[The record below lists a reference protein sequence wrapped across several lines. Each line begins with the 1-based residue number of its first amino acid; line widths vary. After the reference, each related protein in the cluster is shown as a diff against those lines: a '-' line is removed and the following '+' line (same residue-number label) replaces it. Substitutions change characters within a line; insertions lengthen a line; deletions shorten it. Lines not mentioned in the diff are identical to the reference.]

1 MKAVLVRQF
10 GPIEDARIEELPSL
24 TPGDGQ
30 VVVDLHAAEVNF
42 PDILVME
49 GSYQIKPPLPF
60 SPGKAGAGIISK
72 VGTGVTKL
80 SVGDKVAV
88 QVEYGAYA
96 QQICPSADNCF
107 KMPAIMPFDVAAALS
122 LVYQTAHFALVER
135 ANIQPG
141 DRVLVLGA
149 SGGVGSA
156 AVQLAKALGAGTV
169 IGNG

>member
-60 SPGKAGAGIISK
+60 SPGRRGCRPD
-72 VGTGVTKL
+72 TGCRPGRIWRL
-80 SVGDKVAV
+80 
-88 QVEYGAYA
+88 
-96 QQICPSADNCF
+96 CPAD
-107 KMPAIMPFDVAAALS
+107 LH
-122 LVYQTAHFALVER
+122 LR
-135 ANIQPG
+135 
-141 DRVLVLGA
+141 
-149 SGGVGSA
+149 
-156 AVQLAKALGAGTV
+156 
-169 IGNG
+169 